1 MAETGN
7 IYVLGDTPDDAEQ
20 VRLGHLENFSDPIT
34 IGQMERIGVGAG
46 WRCLEVAAGRGS
58 IARWLAGRVGP
69 SGSVLATDIDPRFL
83 TDVPANIEV
92 RRHDIDHDE
101 LETGFD
107 LAHCRLLLMHLPDP
121 VATLSRML
129 QALRPGGWLLV
140 EDFDFGL
147 VTVSGHPEAEWATA
161 AFHDFVTRLQQ
172 SGLMDGYIGRRLPAL
187 AAAAGVE
194 AVGAEAFSA
203 VAHQGV
209 GPQWEALQH
218 SLPALRPAAIASGTP
233 EPEYDRMA
241 AILTDPHVV
250 WFGICVVSAWG
261 RRPAEP

>member
-1 MAETGN
+1 MPEAGST
-7 IYVLGDTPDDAEQ
+7 YALGDTADDAELT
-20 VRLGHLENFSDPIT
+20 RLGHLESFCDPIT
-34 IGQMERIGVGAG
+34 IAHMERIGVGAG

-58 IARWLAGRVGP
+58 IARWLAGRVGS
-69 SGSVLATDIDPRFL
+69 SGSVLATDLDPRFL
-83 TDVPANIEV
+83 SDVPANVEV

-147 VTVSGHPEAEWATA
+147 MTVAGHPEAEGATG
-161 AFHDFVTRLQQ
+161 AFHSFVTRLQQ
-172 SGLMDGYIGRRLPAL
+172 AGLMDGFIGRRLPAL

-194 AVGAEAFSA
+194 AVGAEAFSSF
-203 VAHQGV
+203 AHQGV
-209 GPQWEALQH
+209 GPQWDALQH
-218 SLPALRPAAIASGTP
+218 SLPALRPAALASGTP
-233 EPEYDRMA
+233 EAEYDRMA
-241 AILTDPHVV
+241 AVLADPDVV
-250 WFGICVVSAWG
+250 WFGVGVVSAWG
-261 RRPAEP
+261 RRRA